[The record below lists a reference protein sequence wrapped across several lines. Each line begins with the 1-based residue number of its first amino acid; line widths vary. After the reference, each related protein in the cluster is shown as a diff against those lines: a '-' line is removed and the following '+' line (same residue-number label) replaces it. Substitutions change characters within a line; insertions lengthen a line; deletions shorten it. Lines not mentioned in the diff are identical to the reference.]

1 MPFSFP
7 WRMAHMWEGSKGQRK
22 EGGKMGMLQEPCVQP
37 GTVPPAEHVA
47 EGCGTV
53 WGCVCIILQLWC
65 LSVAEAHRKKTTHAG
80 LRMNGWLAL
89 AFGIFSVLHVV
100 LIMENAGVV
109 RYLPGAPWPF
119 RNPCCQLSSAPTVS
133 QEHVLAFP
141 GEISCQNRV
150 YSFNFFFFFI
160 QALILSL
167 LWCSPETQETENH
180 MSVFQWIFFFYLKA
194 PLSQRVK
201 NFAHCEFCFCGDS
214 SCKTINGHQLILDDP
229 WAKSSPVGGW
239 ALLAC
244 PCSLLPDCTAGGLE
258 KLPGRPGFIAE
269 RFTLF
274 IWKKCRMPSPRS
286 LCLHKLRVFI
296 IHRNTAHSLFLCH
309 LSLITYASDVRIQS
323 RFLSILG
330 FKT

>member
-65 LSVAEAHRKKTTHAG
+65 LSVAEAHRKKTTRAG

-150 YSFNFFFFFI
+150 YSFNFFF
-160 QALILSL
+160 SYK
-167 LWCSPETQETENH
+167 H
-180 MSVFQWIFFFYLKA
+180 
-194 PLSQRVK
+194 
-201 NFAHCEFCFCGDS
+201 
-214 SCKTINGHQLILDDP
+214 
-229 WAKSSPVGGW
+229 
-239 ALLAC
+239 
-244 PCSLLPDCTAGGLE
+244 
-258 KLPGRPGFIAE
+258 
-269 RFTLF
+269 
-274 IWKKCRMPSPRS
+274 
-286 LCLHKLRVFI
+286 
-296 IHRNTAHSLFLCH
+296 
-309 LSLITYASDVRIQS
+309 
-323 RFLSILG
+323 
-330 FKT
+330 